1 MGADRRATNRPTSGA
16 KSDSALVD
24 RRAQEVPNMYGNRLR
39 IAFLLVALLFSTGCM
54 TDVEVFFAGRTEAGR
69 HFLLTRQSDRLL
81 GTRLRAN
88 DELIVSAQHCDD
100 GEQAVSEARRRFW
113 RASSRRSSDYLLMR
127 QNGRRHLSDEV
138 YTAADRIWLLAPDS
152 EAVVASVD
160 FSTQRT
166 YRSGTLQPDWAT
178 PTGGKR
184 VENEFDSEA
193 AGNEKPP
200 AKP

>member
-1 MGADRRATNRPTSGA
+1 
-16 KSDSALVD
+16 
-24 RRAQEVPNMYGNRLR
+24 MYGNRLR
-39 IAFLLVALLFSTGCM
+39 IAFLLAGLLFSTGCM

-127 QNGRRHLSDEV
+127 QNARRHLSDEV

-160 FSTQRT
+160 FSTQRA
-166 YRSGTLQPDWAT
+166 YPSGTAQPDWAV
-178 PTGGKR
+178 GNAGKR
-184 VENEFDSEA
+184 VQYESGCDA
-193 AGNEKPP
+193 AGSQRPP

>member
-1 MGADRRATNRPTSGA
+1 MRVVHL
-16 KSDSALVD
+16 KMV
-24 RRAQEVPNMYGNRLR
+24 V
-39 IAFLLVALLFSTGCM
+39 LLAVLLFPTGCM

-69 HFLLTRQSDRLL
+69 DFLLVRQSDRLL

-88 DELIVSAQHCDD
+88 DELIVSAQHRDD
-100 GEQAVSEARRRFW
+100 AEQAVSEARPRFR
-113 RASSRRSSDYLLMR
+113 RASSRPSSVYLLMR
-127 QNGRRHLSDEV
+127 QNAGRHLSDEV
-138 YTAADRIWLLAPDS
+138 YTTADRIWLLAPDS

-160 FSTQRT
+160 FSVQRT

-178 PTGGKR
+178 PTAGTR
-184 VENEFDSEA
+184 VENEFDTEA